1 MGHVK
6 LILVSARYALH
17 VRLCC
22 LAGIISKLHIIL
34 VKTHLIPGGVGRLP
48 YYLIYSQSIAHLL
61 KYRKSSAF
69 FKTQSSGSPPTA
81 PYDTWHFASYTHL
94 HCKNRRVVLTQLV
107 YHSCILKI
115 KNNPHVFAC
124 TQFKFQ
130 KQPSCFC
137 MHTI

>member
-22 LAGIISKLHIIL
+22 LAGIVSKLHIIL

-61 KYRKSSAF
+61 KYIYEIKCIFQNPIIREPTHSS
-69 FKTQSSGSPPTA
+69 
-81 PYDTWHFASYTHL
+81 
-94 HCKNRRVVLTQLV
+94 V
-107 YHSCILKI
+107 
-115 KNNPHVFAC
+115 
-124 TQFKFQ
+124 
-130 KQPSCFC
+130 
-137 MHTI
+137 